1 MLLLMTTSREQAS
14 IRALDKSRPQLIL
27 KAYGSAV
34 RKRRVSLGLSQEE
47 LANLASLHRT
57 YIGGIERGERN
68 PSLRNMEKIA
78 VALKESLGSFFARS
92 SLK

>member
-1 MLLLMTTSREQAS
+1 MLLVMTTSREPTS
-14 IRALDKSRPQLIL
+14 IRAFDKSRPQLIL

-78 VALKESLGSFFARS
+78 VALKESLGSFFAKS